1 MRVFCIECGHE
12 TTLTPAQYCCDQ
24 CGGAWEAT
32 PREDFDP
39 GLIDRNDPT
48 LWRYRYLYGAG
59 FTEPRVQLGAGWT
72 PLLPLTLSG
81 HDVLAKVEYFAPTAS
96 FKDRGTALMI
106 NYLVKHGVTR
116 IAEDSSGNA
125 GASIAAYAAAA
136 GIKAEIYVP
145 AYASPA
151 KQAQVAIYGAEVH
164 PIEGPRIAAKEA
176 AVASMQRGV
185 TLATH
190 AYHPAF
196 LLGQMS
202 VGWEL
207 WEQMGKAAPDW
218 VIVPVGQGIHLLGIW
233 LAFRRLHAAGL
244 IERLPHLVAAQA
256 ERLAPVVCAFAA
268 GLDHV
273 PALDP
278 PELPSLAE
286 GLAINAPVRGSRLMA
301 ALRET
306 EGLAVAVTEEQIRA
320 AQAETAR
327 RGLFIEPTSATA
339 AAAVEVVARQAAPG
353 DSIVVALTGSGLKG
367 SPQIQV

>member
-1 MRVFCIECGHE
+1 MHVFCIECGHE
-12 TTLTPAQYCCDQ
+12 AALTPAQYCCDR
-24 CGGAWEAT
+24 CGGAWEAL
-32 PREDFDP
+32 PRDDFDP

-59 FTEPRVQLGAGWT
+59 FTEPHVQLGAGWT
-72 PLLPLTLSG
+72 PLLPIKLFGRTV
-81 HDVLAKVEYFAPTAS
+81 HAKVEYFAPTAS

-106 NYLVKHGVTR
+106 NTLIEHGVTR

-136 GIKAEIYVP
+136 GIKAEIFVP

-151 KQAQVAIYGAEVH
+151 KQAQIAIYGAEVH

-176 AVASMQRGV
+176 AIASTQRGV

-207 WEQMGKAAPDW
+207 WEQLGENVPGW

-233 LAFRRLHAAGL
+233 LAFRRLRAAGL
-244 IERLPHLVAAQA
+244 IERLPHLVAVQA
-256 ERLAPVVCAFAA
+256 ERLAPVVEAFNA

-278 PELPSLAE
+278 PDTPSLAE
-286 GLAINAPVRGSRLMA
+286 GLAINAPVRGRRLME
-301 ALRET
+301 ALRGT
-306 EGLAVAVTEEQIRA
+306 EGLAVAVTEEQITA

-339 AAAVEVVARQAAPG
+339 VAAIEAVKQHARPD
-353 DSIVVALTGSGLKG
+353 DSIVVVLTGSGLKG
-367 SPQIQV
+367 SPQI